1 MNTTIWLV
9 QSVLAFGF
17 LMAGAMKL
25 TQPREKLAPQM
36 AWIEDFS
43 DTQVK
48 LVGLA
53 EVAGALGL
61 ILPRATDVAP
71 VLTPL
76 AAVGLVLVMIGAAV
90 THLRRHENQ
99 FVAINGLLLVLASVV
114 VWARFGP
121 YSY

>member
-1 MNTTIWLV
+1 MNTTIWIV

-36 AWIEDFS
+36 GWIEDFS

-48 LVGLA
+48 LIGLA
-53 EVAGALGL
+53 EVAAAVGL
-61 ILPRATDVAP
+61 ILPGATDVAP

-76 AAVGLVLVMIGAAV
+76 AAVGLVLVMIGAAI

-99 FVAINGLLLVLASVV
+99 FVAINGILLVLASVV

-121 YSY
+121 YSF

>member
-1 MNTTIWLV
+1 MNTTIWIV

-25 TQPREKLAPQM
+25 TQPREKLLPQM
-36 AWIEDFS
+36 GWIEDFT
-43 DTQVK
+43 DTHVK
-48 LVGLA
+48 LIGLA

-61 ILPRATDVAP
+61 ILPGATDVAP

-76 AAVGLVLVMIGAAV
+76 AAVGLVLVMIGAAI

-99 FVAINGLLLVLASVV
+99 FVAINGILLVLASVV

-121 YSY
+121 YSF